1 MLAKLDRALTLF
13 CKTGT
18 GLAFAVLIIA
28 VLTQVIGRS
37 VVNSSPSWTE
47 ELTRYALLW
56 LVAFGTG
63 LSFRSGDLV
72 NVDIVSEAMPPRTSH
87 AMRFIC
93 AGITGVFCLALIWPA
108 WFYTSIGMRQTSPV
122 LKIRMDF
129 VHASVLFLLAVLAI
143 FALLRVV
150 QMLTGQ
156 SDGRPNAMPEL
167 EP

>member
-1 MLAKLDRALTLF
+1 MLARLDRTLTAI

-18 GLAFAVLIIA
+18 GLAFAVLIVA

-37 VVNSSPSWTE
+37 VINDSPPWTE

-63 LSFRSGDLV
+63 LSLRSGDLV
-72 NVDIVSEAMPPRTSH
+72 NVDIVSEAVPERIGYGLRL
-87 AMRFIC
+87 AC
-93 AGITGVFCLALIWPA
+93 AVITAAFCIALIWPA
-108 WFYTSIGMRQTSPV
+108 WFYTSIGIRQTSPV

-129 VHASVLFLLAVLAI
+129 IHASVLFLLAVLAI
-143 FALLRVV
+143 FALMRIAG
-150 QMLTGQ
+150 MLTGK